1 VAFYAWRQIDAIQVV
16 MAYLM
21 KTEQL
26 TPEEALKAVRQHA
39 PWVDPNPGFKHQLTL
54 FASMGHKLDPD
65 YEPYRAM
72 LLAQQ
77 RQLATLNTRPL
88 PKQSKVV
95 CLQRLICD
103 TDTSLYVVTA
113 ALASGCLGL
122 VRLLMESLE
131 SHSVIISCCCSGNMS
146 TC

>member
-1 VAFYAWRQIDAIQVV
+1 

-26 TPEEALKAVRQHA
+26 TPEEALTAVRQHA

-88 PKQSKVV
+88 PKESKVV
-95 CLQRLICD
+95 C
-103 TDTSLYVVTA
+103 V
-113 ALASGCLGL
+113 
-122 VRLLMESLE
+122 
-131 SHSVIISCCCSGNMS
+131 
-146 TC
+146 

>member
-1 VAFYAWRQIDAIQVV
+1 

-39 PWVDPNPGFKHQLTL
+39 PWVDPNPGFKHQLAL
-54 FASMGHKLDPD
+54 FAAMGHKLDPD

-88 PKQSKVV
+88 PKQSKVLCV
-95 CLQRLICD
+95 CVCSVQSALSCD
-103 TDTSLYVVTA
+103 ADTPLYSLTA
-113 ALASGCLGL
+113 ADD
-122 VRLLMESLE
+122 SL
-131 SHSVIISCCCSGNMS
+131 C
-146 TC
+146 

>member
-1 VAFYAWRQIDAIQVV
+1 MAFYAWRQIDAIQVV

-26 TPEEALKAVRQHA
+26 TPEEALKAVRHHA

-54 FASMGHKLDPD
+54 FAAMGHKLDPD

-88 PKQSKVV
+88 PKQSKVLCV
-95 CLQRLICD
+95 
-103 TDTSLYVVTA
+103 
-113 ALASGCLGL
+113 
-122 VRLLMESLE
+122 
-131 SHSVIISCCCSGNMS
+131 
-146 TC
+146 

>member
-1 VAFYAWRQIDAIQVV
+1 

-26 TPEEALKAVRQHA
+26 TPDEALEALRQHA
-39 PWVDPNPGFKHQLTL
+39 PWVDPNPGFRHQLTL
-54 FASMGHKLDPD
+54 FAAMGHKLDPD

-95 CLQRLICD
+95 CVCSVQSALSCD
-103 TDTSLYVVTA
+103 ADTQLY
-113 ALASGCLGL
+113 
-122 VRLLMESLE
+122 LLS
-131 SHSVIISCCCSGNMS
+131 S
-146 TC
+146 